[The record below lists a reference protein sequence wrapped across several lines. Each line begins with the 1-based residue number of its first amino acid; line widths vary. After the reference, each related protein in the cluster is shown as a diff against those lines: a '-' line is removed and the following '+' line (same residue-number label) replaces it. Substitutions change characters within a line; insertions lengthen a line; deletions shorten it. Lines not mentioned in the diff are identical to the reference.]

1 MNIGFRVDG
10 STVIGTGHVM
20 RCLTLA
26 ATLRDAGAA
35 CVFVC
40 RDHPGNLAG
49 RIRAEGHEAVLLAVG
64 PGDVGETP
72 ARPGDHAS
80 WVGASWERDAAQTV
94 AALGAHRPSWIVVDH
109 YGLDARWEALVAAGL
124 GARILAIDGQADRPH
139 DCDALL
145 DQTYSPRGAAR
156 WDGLVPARCRV
167 FAGPG
172 YSLLRPEFEA
182 ARATLRE
189 RDGVVRRLLVAFGG
203 VDVPGAT
210 GIALE
215 AVARGRTPDLC
226 VDVVAGA
233 GNPHL
238 EDLRRRCRELGYAT
252 LHVEPRGMAALMAA
266 ADLAVGG
273 GGTMMWERCAM
284 GLPTVVVAIAG
295 NQVEGGRLLAAAGG
309 CLYAGDLDEA
319 RAGGLEVALRDVLS
333 RPDTLRAMSVA
344 ASNLMRRPA
353 GETPAGLLLAAAS

>member
-80 WVGASWERDAAQTV
+80 WVGESWERDAAQTV

-215 AVARGRTPDLC
+215 AVARGRPRPHRPRRCAADSPPLGSSRPP
-226 VDVVAGA
+226 VAGC
-233 GNPHL
+233 
-238 EDLRRRCRELGYAT
+238 RRNQSPPNRQSACK
-252 LHVEPRGMAALMAA
+252 P
-266 ADLAVGG
+266 
-273 GGTMMWERCAM
+273 
-284 GLPTVVVAIAG
+284 VVSASGSFA
-295 NQVEGGRLLAAAGG
+295 QF
-309 CLYAGDLDEA
+309 
-319 RAGGLEVALRDVLS
+319 
-333 RPDTLRAMSVA
+333 LRAFKI
-344 ASNLMRRPA
+344 
-353 GETPAGLLLAAAS
+353 